1 LLPLLQQG
9 AFGIDMFA
17 DRLQKVGGIIGTD
30 AANAISTFNDEMD
43 LLNRA
48 FTAKFAVVLVA
59 ILPFLTALVD
69 NFDAIAK
76 AVGLAASVFL
86 IAKLP
91 VILGAITAA
100 VTLLTKAVMLNPLG
114 LLATGLA
121 AIVVYKDEIAEVF
134 GFADEAPKKL
144 DRVTTSLQ
152 KNAKQLQKL
161 TEIGEVQLETAKKF
175 VKTTK
180 KELVP
185 NLENL
190 DEMVGTSAKALKSLR
205 GREGF
210 GGLLEAITHFFINA
224 DLLFKDYFG
233 YITETTESK
242 LNEVVYIFEETLL
255 RLDNVTVFVG
265 NRIRNSFARV
275 MGDIDREIK
284 GFEVTV
290 PTIFVPES
298 VFSFEKVEG
307 ASSKLN
313 RLVDQI
319 NAYSVATGRQT
330 QRAVYVGD
338 WALNQGN
345 QGIYWKKDAPGL
357 GFDDQNDL
365 SYDVPRIDRGGGS
378 TGRSS
383 GLSSPGARQ
392 ASGQDGAGGVEVN
405 IYDGT
410 GQRIDAYNS
419 SIRVEIK
426 ERSNRLGM
434 IPALNVSGV

>member
-1 LLPLLQQG
+1 
-9 AFGIDMFA
+9 
-17 DRLQKVGGIIGTD
+17 V
-30 AANAISTFNDEMD
+30 
-43 LLNRA
+43 
-48 FTAKFAVVLVA
+48 
-59 ILPFLTALVD
+59 
-69 NFDAIAK
+69 
-76 AVGLAASVFL
+76 
-86 IAKLP
+86 
-91 VILGAITAA
+91 
-100 VTLLTKAVMLNPLG
+100 
-114 LLATGLA
+114 ATGLA

-185 NLENL
+185 NLKNL

-233 YITETTESK
+233 YILDTTESK
-242 LNEVVYIFEETLL
+242 LDQVLYTFEETLL
-255 RLDNVTVFVG
+255 RLDNVTVFIG

-298 VFSFEKVEG
+298 VFSFERVEG

-330 QRAVYVGD
+330 QRAVYAHRRSGVHS
-338 WALNQGN
+338 AQ
-345 QGIYWKKDAPGL
+345 IYWQKNMPSGL
-357 GFDDQNDL
+357 QADHENDL
-365 SYDVPRIDRGGGS
+365 SYDVPRIDRGGDS

-392 ASGQDGAGGVEVN
+392 AAGQDGAGGGVEVN